1 MNARGAKEVRTPTEG
16 LKYALPSGA
25 KAAESLDISS
35 VGVAQRGARHCARR
49 QNGQRPFDSFEAL
62 GQPMN
67 VRQVAALLGC
77 SVWTVRQ
84 RLLPAGLPHF
94 RIARTGKLVFF
105 ENQIV
110 RWIVDKQRE
119 KGGDIR

>member
-1 MNARGAKEVRTPTEG
+1 MNARGAKLRMLTEG
-16 LKYALPSGA
+16 LKYARPGDV

-35 VGVAQRGARHCARR
+35 VAIAQRSARHCARR
-49 QNGQRPFDSFEAL
+49 EGDQRSFDAFEAL

-67 VRQVAALLGC
+67 IRHVATFLGC
-77 SVWTVRQ
+77 SAWTVRQ

-94 RIARTGKLVFF
+94 RLARTGKLVFF